1 MRKSSFFFSIIYF
14 SLLLVPSLKGEDL
27 NPPCPKGKSTWF
39 CYGFKLTNIFDLGS
53 TIGACA
59 SENGSIAKNEVAA
72 FAVDFTLKKFDSKS
86 RNEVRKDLYKILQN
100 DNNYSIKKR
109 VESKINNSGGCSV
122 VLTKYYPSF
131 SKPRPKPSSTIRDT
145 MSDTPFQW

>member
-1 MRKSSFFFSIIYF
+1 MKKYFFIFIFSTL
-14 SLLLVPSLKGEDL
+14 SLLTYAKAEDL

-72 FAVDFTLKKFDSKS
+72 FAVDFTLKKFDSKTEMKS
-86 RNEVRKDLYKILQN
+86 ERIFIRYCKMTIITV
-100 DNNYSIKKR
+100 SKK
-109 VESKINNSGGCSV
+109 ELKAKLIIAGV
-122 VLTKYYPSF
+122 VQLF
-131 SKPRPKPSSTIRDT
+131 
-145 MSDTPFQW
+145 